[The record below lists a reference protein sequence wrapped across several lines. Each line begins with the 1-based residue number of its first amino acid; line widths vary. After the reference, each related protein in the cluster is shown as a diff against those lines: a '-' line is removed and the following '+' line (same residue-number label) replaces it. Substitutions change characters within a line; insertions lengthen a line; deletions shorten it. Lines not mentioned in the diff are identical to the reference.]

1 MRNTVGSYQ
10 LVSPSRMSMAH
21 DNHQNIAK
29 VGSKSTE
36 KEIIGQKKIK
46 KTIIMME

>member
-1 MRNTVGSYQ
+1 MRNIVDSYQ
-10 LVSPSRMSMAH
+10 LDSPSRMSMAH
-21 DNHQNIAK
+21 DNLQNIAK
-29 VGSKSTE
+29 VRSKSTE